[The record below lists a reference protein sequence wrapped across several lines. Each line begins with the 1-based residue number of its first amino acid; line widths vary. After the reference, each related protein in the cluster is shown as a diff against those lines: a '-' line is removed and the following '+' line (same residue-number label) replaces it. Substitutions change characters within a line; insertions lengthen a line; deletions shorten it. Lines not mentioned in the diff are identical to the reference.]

1 MSDVLRST
9 TFQLAFNGKDGIT
22 GVRTFTSSVRDADAA
37 VAKLNEIL
45 GENATVTVKNVKSKA
60 ELARQAQQVVKEF
73 ERSAKQTE
81 ALTRHYTQLAANID
95 KTSDELEQL
104 NAVARLGANA
114 SEAQKKQ
121 VLDSVIAYQQLRD
134 KTDGAGGSMHNFRG
148 VAQNL
153 GWQMQDTVVQLQM
166 GTSAFMVLSQ
176 QGSQFASAFGPT
188 GAVIGA
194 VIAVAGVVG
203 GTLFTSLMNS
213 KTAIEKLDAVTKEYE
228 KYLTV
233 TAEGVTKL
241 SDAFNE
247 LGHYSKIAAEEQLKL
262 SRLKVLEGQTQSL
275 QVIAKTIDD
284 IDAKGR
290 GLKYA
295 LGLETFE
302 NISFFRQSLIDLK
315 KEVNQVS
322 LDNFAK
328 SIAMINPESKTA
340 IKGLEPLKQALLDQF
355 LVLARGEEILKDSA
369 KGYKPLTK
377 AAVESVDEIVKAFES
392 EYNALT
398 KQTETVD
405 QEYSRRK
412 EIIDAYVLHIGTA
425 NEKAKEAYA
434 NLDLWKAQQLDKE
447 FQTFY
452 KNLVKKTNNT
462 DQEYE
467 RQKAIIDDHVKRVGS
482 VDTQAAEAYVDLEK
496 WKTDQYQ
503 KEYDKRERV
512 RREIERAQ
520 IKVRKGDDPIG
531 AETDVFASNMQKL
544 TEQRNALAADQVKER
559 ERINALMEGEM
570 DRHTS
575 VMAKLELEQ
584 AQGQVAIVMMAAQH
598 LTSLADLMAG
608 GANDVKEKVAQMN
621 DFQKA
626 MFIVSQVLAASM
638 AFIDGISMGMKLAAI
653 FPLVGPEMLAL
664 GTAMGSATAGAIM
677 GVTIAGAFDKGG
689 NIPTG
694 QAGIVSEYGDELVN
708 GVLVKGPARVTSRED
723 TAKLMNQG
731 GGVSAVSLKVNV
743 ENSIPNASFEV
754 QQISAEE
761 VKIIATQVFNKN
773 IDKGVSGVLSNR
785 NSKATKSM
793 KQNFTTG
800 SKV

>member
-1 MSDVLRST
+1 MSNTLRST
-9 TFQLAFNGKDGIT
+9 TFQLEFNGNDGIT
-22 GVRTFTSSVRDADAA
+22 GVRTFTKTVLDADAA
-37 VAKLNEIL
+37 VEELSKTL
-45 GENATVTVKNVKSKA
+45 GANATVTIKNVKTKA
-60 ELARQAQQVVKEF
+60 ELVREAQAIVKEF
-73 ERSAKQTE
+73 ERTAKQTQ
-81 ALTRHYTQLAANID
+81 ALTREYEHLASTVN
-95 KTSDELEQL
+95 KTADQIEQM

-114 SEAQKKQ
+114 SDAQKKQ

-134 KTDGAGGSMHNFRG
+134 KTEGANGSLRGFRG
-148 VAQNL
+148 VMQNA
-153 GWQMQDTVVQLQM
+153 GWQIQDTVVQLQM

-188 GAVIGA
+188 GAIVGA

-213 KTAIEKLDAVTKEYE
+213 KTAMEKLDAVTKEYE
-228 KYLTV
+228 KYLSV

-241 SDAFNE
+241 SDAFEE
-247 LGHYSKIAAEEQLKL
+247 LGRYSKVAAEEQLKL
-262 SRLKVLEGQTQSL
+262 SRLKVLESQTQSL
-275 QVIAKTIDD
+275 QIIAKTIDD

-355 LVLARGEEILKDSA
+355 LVLARGEEILKDSG
-369 KGYKPLTK
+369 KGYEPLTK

-398 KQTETVD
+398 KQTESVD
-405 QEYSRRK
+405 QEYNRRK
-412 EIIDAYVLHIGTA
+412 EIINAYVLHIGTT

-452 KNLVKKTNNT
+452 KNLVKKTNTT

-467 RQKAIIDDHVKRVGS
+467 RQKAIIDDHVKRVGF

-520 IKVRKGDDPIG
+520 IKQKRGDDPMG
-531 AETDVFASNMQKL
+531 AETDLYASNIN
-544 TEQRNALAADQVKER
+544 TLASQWNSLAEDQVKER

-570 DRHTS
+570 ARHKD
-575 VMAKLELEQ
+575 VMADLELEQ
-584 AQGQVAIVMMAAQH
+584 MQSQVGLLAMAAQQM
-598 LTSLADLMAG
+598 TSLADLMTN
-608 GANDVKEKVAQMN
+608 GANDVKNKTAEMN
-621 DFQKA
+621 DFQKG
-626 MFIVSQVLAASM
+626 MFIISQMIAA
-638 AFIDGISMGMKLAAI
+638 ATALIAGMQ
-653 FPLVGPEMLAL
+653 
-664 GTAMGSATAGAIM
+664 MGSALATLTLNPAWIGIGTAIGAAQAGAIM

-689 NIPTG
+689 NIPNG
-694 QAGIVSEYGDELVN
+694 QVGIVSEYGDELVN

-731 GGVSAVSLKVNV
+731 GGVTAVSLKVNV

>member
-1 MSDVLRST
+1 MSNTLRST
-9 TFQLAFNGKDGIT
+9 TFQLEFNGNDGIT
-22 GVRTFTSSVRDADAA
+22 GVRTFTKTVLDADAA
-37 VAKLNEIL
+37 VEELSKTL
-45 GENATVTVKNVKSKA
+45 GANATVTVKNVKTKA
-60 ELARQAQQVVKEF
+60 ELVREAQAIVKEF
-73 ERSAKQTE
+73 ERTAKQT
-81 ALTRHYTQLAANID
+81 QLVTKQYEHLASTVN
-95 KTSDELEQL
+95 KTADEIEQL

-114 SEAQKKQ
+114 SDAQKKQ

-134 KTDGAGGSMHNFRG
+134 KTDGASGSMRNFRG
-148 VAQNL
+148 IAQNA
-153 GWQMQDTVVQLQM
+153 GWQIQDTVVQLQM
-166 GTSAFMVLSQ
+166 GTSAFTVLSQ

-188 GAVIGA
+188 GAIVGA
-194 VIAVAGVVG
+194 VLALAGAFG
-203 GTLFTSLMNS
+203 GVLFTSLMNT
-213 KTAIEKLDAVTKEYE
+213 KTAMEKLDAVTKEYE
-228 KYLTV
+228 KYLSV

-241 SDAFNE
+241 SGAFEE
-247 LGHYSKIAAEEQLKL
+247 LGQYSKIAAEEQMKL
-262 SRLKVLEGQTQSL
+262 ARLQVLESQNQSL
-275 QVIAKTIDD
+275 QIIAKTIDD

-302 NISFFRQSLIDLK
+302 NISFFRQSFIDLK

-355 LVLARGEEILKDSA
+355 KILARGEKILNDSA
-369 KGYKPLTK
+369 KGYEPLTK
-377 AAVESVDEIVKAFES
+377 AAVESVDEIVKAFEA
-392 EYNALT
+392 EYAALT
-398 KQTETVD
+398 KQTESTE
-405 QEYSRRK
+405 QEYNRRK
-412 EIIDAYVLHIGTA
+412 EIIDAYVLHIGFT
-425 NEKAKEAYA
+425 NDQAKEAYA
-434 NLDLWKAQQLDKE
+434 NLDLWKSQQLDKE

-452 KNLVKKTNNT
+452 KNLVKKTNTT

-467 RQKAIIDDHVKRVGS
+467 RQKAIIDDHVKRVGF
-482 VDTQAAEAYVDLEK
+482 VDAQAAEAYVALEI
-496 WKTDQYQ
+496 WKTNQYQ
-503 KEYDKRERV
+503 KEYDKRERI

-520 IKVRKGDDPIG
+520 IKVRKGEDPIG
-531 AETDVFASNMQKL
+531 AENDVYASNMQKL

-570 DRHTS
+570 TRHKD

-584 AQGQVAIVMMAAQH
+584 AQNQVGIVMMAAQQ
-598 LTSLADLMAG
+598 LTSLADLMAT
-608 GANDVKEKVAQMN
+608 GANDVKDKVAEMN

-638 AFIDGISMGMKLAAI
+638 AFIDGMSLGMKLAAM
-653 FPLVGPEMLAL
+653 FPMVAPQMIAL
-664 GTAMGSATAGAIM
+664 GTGLGAATAGAIM

-731 GGVSAVSLKVNV
+731 GGVAAVNLRVNV

>member
-1 MSDVLRST
+1 MSNVLRST
-9 TFQLAFNGKDGIT
+9 TFQLEFNGADGIT
-22 GVRTFTSSVRDADAA
+22 GVRTFTKTVLDADAA
-37 VAKLNEIL
+37 VEELSKTL
-45 GENATVTVKNVKSKA
+45 GANATATIKNVKTKA
-60 ELARQAQQVVKEF
+60 DLVREAQAIVKEF
-73 ERSAKQTE
+73 DRTAKQTQ
-81 ALTRHYTQLAANID
+81 AITREYEHLASTVN
-95 KTSDELEQL
+95 KTADEIEQL

-114 SEAQKKQ
+114 SDTQKKQ

-134 KTDGAGGSMHNFRG
+134 KTEGANGSLRGFRG
-148 VAQNL
+148 VMQNA
-153 GWQMQDTVVQLQM
+153 GWQIQDTVVQLQM
-166 GTSAFMVLSQ
+166 GTSAFTVLSQ
-176 QGSQFASAFGPT
+176 QGSQFASAFGHT
-188 GAVIGA
+188 GAVVGA
-194 VIAVAGVVG
+194 VIAVAGVIG

-213 KTAIEKLDAVTKEYE
+213 KTAVEKLDAVTKEYE

-247 LGHYSKIAAEEQLKL
+247 LGYYSKIAAEEQLKL

-302 NISFFRQSLIDLK
+302 NISFFRQSFIDLK

-340 IKGLEPLKQALLDQF
+340 IKGLEPIKQALLDQF

-369 KGYKPLTK
+369 KGYEPLTK

-412 EIIDAYVLHIGTA
+412 EIIDAYVLHIGTT

-452 KNLVKKTNNT
+452 KNLVKKTNTT

-482 VDTQAAEAYVDLEK
+482 VDAQAAEAYVDLEK

-520 IKVRKGDDPIG
+520 IKQKRGDDPMG
-531 AETDVFASNMQKL
+531 AETDLYASNIN
-544 TEQRNALAADQVKER
+544 TLASQWNSLAEDQVKER

-570 DRHTS
+570 ARHKD
-575 VMAKLELEQ
+575 VMADLELEQ
-584 AQGQVAIVMMAAQH
+584 MQSQVGLLAMAAQQM
-598 LTSLADLMAG
+598 TSLADLMTN
-608 GANDVKEKVAQMN
+608 GANDVKNKTAEMN
-621 DFQKA
+621 DFQKG
-626 MFIVSQVLAASM
+626 MFIISQMIAA
-638 AFIDGISMGMKLAAI
+638 ATALIAGMQ
-653 FPLVGPEMLAL
+653 
-664 GTAMGSATAGAIM
+664 MGSALATLTLNPAWIGIGTAIGAAQAGAIM

-689 NIPTG
+689 NIPNG
-694 QAGIVSEYGDELVN
+694 QVGIVSEYGDELVN

-731 GGVSAVSLKVNV
+731 GGVTAVSLKVNV

>member
-452 KNLVKKTNNT
+452 KNLVKKTNTT

>member
-104 NAVARLGANA
+104 NAVARLGSNA

-134 KTDGAGGSMHNFRG
+134 KTDGAGGSMRNFRG

-392 EYNALT
+392 EYNTLT

-412 EIIDAYVLHIGTA
+412 EIIDAYVLHIGTT

-452 KNLVKKTNNT
+452 KNLVKKTNTT

-482 VDTQAAEAYVDLEK
+482 VDAQAAEAYVDLEK

-570 DRHTS
+570 GRHTS

-584 AQGQVAIVMMAAQH
+584 AQGQVAIVMMAAQQ

-723 TAKLMNQG
+723 TAKMMNQG
-731 GGVSAVSLKVNV
+731 GGVAAVSLKVNV